1 MNQAPR
7 PNHFIVVSPCKKLNT
22 DFCLLFLHE
31 ALGSIGQWK
40 SFPQQLCDL
49 LGADGIVYERQGH
62 GESKPLAQKR
72 DASYLHKAAYEELE
86 TFIDQNLKGRKYL
99 LVGHSDG
106 ASIALLHAA
115 KFPTNCIGVISM
127 AAHIF
132 VEEETLAGIY
142 PAIDAFENGKLKT
155 ALEKYHGDKTN
166 DLFYAWSNTWLSTA
180 FETWNIEAEIATI
193 NCPVLAIQGQDD
205 QYGTEA
211 QLDGIV
217 SAIQP
222 GMVNKLFMPNCG
234 HAPHLEASPIVLQ
247 AIANWASAVLS
258 VSFVV

>member
-31 ALGSIGQWK
+31 ALGSVGQWK
-40 SFPQQLCDL
+40 TFPQQLCDL
-49 LGADGIVYERQGH
+49 LGANGIVYERIGH
-62 GESKPLAQKR
+62 GQSAPMRVMR
-72 DASYLHKAAYEELE
+72 DSTYLHHAAYEELE

-106 ASIALLHAA
+106 GSIALLHAA

-127 AAHIF
+127 AAHVF

-142 PAIDAFENGKLKT
+142 PAIDAFEKGKLKA
-155 ALEKYHGDKTN
+155 ALEKYHGDKTQ
-166 DLFYAWSNTWLSTA
+166 DLFYAWSNTWLSESFA
-180 FETWNIEAEIATI
+180 AWNIEADIATI
-193 NCPVLAIQGQDD
+193 NCPVLAIQCKDD

-217 SAIQP
+217 SAIKP
-222 GMVNKLFMPNCG
+222 VKVNKLFVPNCG
-234 HAPHLEASPIVLQ
+234 HAPHLEATPIVLQ
-247 AIANWASAVLS
+247 AIANWASAVLRL
-258 VSFVV
+258 SFVV